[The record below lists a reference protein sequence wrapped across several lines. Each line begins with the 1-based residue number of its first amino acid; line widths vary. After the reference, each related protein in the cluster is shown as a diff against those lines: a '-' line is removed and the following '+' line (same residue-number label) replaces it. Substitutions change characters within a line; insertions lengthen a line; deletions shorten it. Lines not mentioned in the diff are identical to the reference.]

1 MSKKPKISRG
11 STNIDMTAMCD
22 VAFLLLTFFMLA
34 TSFKPEEP
42 VEVRNPTSVSSD
54 LIPEGYVMI
63 TMDKNGRAFFS
74 IDNLNAKRK
83 LIELIEEN
91 KQLGLTELE
100 KQSFV
105 SAGAIGVPFS
115 QLKQYLSST
124 PRQQSEMNAKAPG
137 IPIDTTGSFTTNE
150 MAYWI
155 QTAAYTIEKPRY
167 VIKIDGD
174 TPYPDLRNITKTLG
188 KLKIFKFNFV
198 TNQAGVPEGTELY
211 NKLKSQAT
219 NSAAK

>member
-34 TSFKPEEP
+34 TSFKPDEP
-42 VEVRNPTSVSSD
+42 VEVRNPSSVSSD
-54 LIPEGYVMI
+54 VIPEGYVMI
-63 TMDKNGRAFFS
+63 TMDKDGRAFFS
-74 IDNLNAKRK
+74 IDNLNAKRR
-83 LIELIEEN
+83 LIDLIEEN
-91 KQLGLTELE
+91 RNLGLTEAE

-105 SAGAIGVPFS
+105 SAGAIGMPFN
-115 QLKQYLSST
+115 QLKQYLAMP
-124 PRQQSEMNAKAPG
+124 PRQQSEMNDRAPG
-137 IPIDTTGSFTTNE
+137 IPIDTTGSFVTNE

-155 QTAAYTIEKPRY
+155 QTAGYAVERPRY

-174 TPYPDLRNITKTLG
+174 ASYTDLRKITKTLG

-198 TNQAGVPEGTELY
+198 TNQADVPEGSELY
-211 NKLKSQAT
+211 NKLKA
-219 NSAAK
+219 NSAGK